1 MTAVASYKTDVYLS
15 PDNTTFTQVDSSEA
29 TLNVS
34 REVLDTTVMGTS
46 EWRSKIHGI
55 KDWSVSFPNQFKSAG
70 VVSNMIIN
78 HVLNGTA
85 LYVRVDVDGTSSNR
99 FTGAVI
105 AEGLEIALGLTDIV
119 KKQVTFQGNGALTA
133 TLAT

>member
-15 PDNTTFTQVDSSEA
+15 PDNTTFTQVDASEA

-34 REVLDTTVMGTS
+34 REIIDITVLGTS
-46 EWRSKIHGI
+46 EWRSKLHGI
-55 KDWSVSFPNQFKSAG
+55 KDWSASFPNLFKSAG

-78 HVLNGTA
+78 HIFNGTP
-85 LYVRVDVDGTSSNR
+85 LYVRIDVDGTSSNR
-99 FTGAVI
+99 FSGQILAESLEMNFNLSDALKKQPNFQGTGA
-105 AEGLEIALGLTDIV
+105 LS
-119 KKQVTFQGNGALTA
+119 A

>member
-1 MTAVASYKTDVYLS
+1 MTIASYKTDVFLS
-15 PDNTTFTQVDSSEA
+15 LDNTAFTQVDASEA

-34 REVLDTTVMGTS
+34 REVIDMTVLGNS
-46 EWRSKIHGI
+46 EWRSKLHGI
-55 KDWSVSFPNQFKSAG
+55 KDWSVSFPNLFKSAG

-78 HVLNGTA
+78 HVLNGTP
-85 LYVRVDVDGTSSNR
+85 LYVRIDVDGTSANR

-105 AEGLEIALGLTDIV
+105 AEGVEVAFSLTDVI
-119 KKQVTFQGNGALTA
+119 KKQITLQGNGALTA